1 MSSRTLSL
9 DDTLYA
15 YLLNHSLRE
24 PEPLR
29 KLRDATASH
38 ARSRMQ
44 ISPEQGQF
52 MRLLV
57 ELLDVRMA
65 LEVGTFTGYSALSV
79 ALALPPDG
87 RLICCDVSEEF
98 TAVGLPYWRE
108 AGVADKIDLRIAP
121 ATETLQSLID
131 DGLQESFDMIFID
144 ADKENYDA
152 YYEMG
157 LTLLKPGGLALIDNV
172 LWSGRVADPANM
184 SEDTVS
190 VRALNKKLHA
200 DDRVTMSLL
209 PIGDGLTLARKRP

>member
-1 MSSRTLSL
+1 MIGATAPRVPAPQIQEGHITIMSSRTLSL

-29 KLRDATASH
+29 GLRDATASH

-108 AGVADKIDLRIAP
+108 AGIADKIDLRIAP

-131 DGLQESFDMIFID
+131 DGLQERFDMIFID

-172 LWSGRVADPANM
+172 LWSGRVLEPGDDADA
-184 SEDTVS
+184 TT
-190 VRALNKKLHA
+190 LHA
-200 DDRVTMSLL
+200 FNEQLFADS
-209 PIGDGLTLARKRP
+209 

>member
-29 KLRDATASH
+29 GLRDATASH

-44 ISPEQGQF
+44 VSPEQGQF

-131 DGLQESFDMIFID
+131 GGMQESFDMIFID

-152 YYEMG
+152 YYELG

-190 VRALNKKLHA
+190 VRALNEKIHA
-200 DDRVTMSLL
+200 DERVTMSLL
-209 PIGDGLTLARKRP
+209 PVGDGLTLARKRP

>member
-29 KLRDATASH
+29 KLRETTANH

-57 ELLDVRMA
+57 ELLDVRTA

-79 ALALPPDG
+79 ALALPSDG

-98 TAVGLPYWRE
+98 TAVGVPYWHE

-121 ATETLQSLID
+121 ATETLQSLVD

-200 DDRVTMSLL
+200 DERVTMSLL